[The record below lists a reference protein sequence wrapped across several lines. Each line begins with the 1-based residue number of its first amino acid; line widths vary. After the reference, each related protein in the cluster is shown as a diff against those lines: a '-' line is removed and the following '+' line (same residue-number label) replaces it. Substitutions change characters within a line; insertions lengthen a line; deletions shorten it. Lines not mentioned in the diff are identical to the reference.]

1 METLKYWVWITMA
14 MGSTNHRIWD
24 LTAKYD
30 TIVHAYDA
38 ISSGKYDG
46 MTQKEIQSFKTTTL
60 EQADEIIEYCNN
72 HNIRVICFDDEI
84 NFPNRLREIY
94 NPPTIIFCY
103 GDLSYIDDSI
113 TLGVVGARKPTEYSV
128 RVCEDIC
135 TKLAKVG
142 TVIVSGFAYG
152 IDSIAHKSA
161 LEEKS
166 RTVAVL
172 GCGLDYN
179 YPEGNAKFKSI
190 IAKHGAVITE
200 YFPGTKPFTD
210 NFRKRNRLIS
220 ALSLGVLVVQ
230 ASNKSGALNTVAHAV
245 SQGRDIFCVPPHDV
259 FDSRYVGVI
268 NLLRDGAIPVFSHLD
283 IMYEYYEN
291 FSHKLNFTNPY
302 DEYSKKSESVVFF
315 SERKEA
321 FEDDDATKSKKIKS
335 SLDNESED
343 KTDTKLIAQKNN
355 TDNEMQFVIPKIDYS
370 ELDNIQSRIV
380 CLLKDGVLLA
390 DELSVKLQL
399 NISDIL
405 VALTELEVLGYIK
418 SLPGN
423 RYSL

>member
-1 METLKYWVWITMA
+1 MDTLKYWIWIAMA
-14 MGSTNHRIWD
+14 IGSSNHRIWD
-24 LTAKYD
+24 IMKQYD
-30 TIVHAYDA
+30 TIIDAYNH
-38 ISSGKYDG
+38 ISSGHYDG
-46 MTQKEIQSFKTTTL
+46 MTKKEIQSFKATTL

-72 HNIRVICFDDEI
+72 HKMKVICFDDEI
-84 NFPNRLREIY
+84 NYPNRLREIY
-94 NPPTIIFCY
+94 NPPAILFCY

-113 TLGVVGARKPTEYSV
+113 TLAVVGARKSTEYSV
-128 RVCEDIC
+128 RVCQDIC

-161 LEEKS
+161 LEENA

-172 GCGLDYN
+172 ACGLDYN
-179 YPEGNAKFKSI
+179 YPEGNAKFKSV

-200 YFPGTKPFTD
+200 YFPGTKPFRE
-210 NFRKRNRLIS
+210 NFRQRNRLIS

-259 FDSRYVGVI
+259 FDTRYMGVI

-291 FSHKLNFTNPY
+291 FSHKLNFINPY
-302 DEYSKKSESVVFF
+302 DEYSKKSESVVFL
-315 SERKEA
+315 SEKKEA
-321 FEDDDATKSKKIKS
+321 FKAEEKVKTKKNKTS
-335 SLDNESED
+335 S
-343 KTDTKLIAQKNN
+343 DTKIENKLNVVSENN
-355 TDNEMQFVIPKIDYS
+355 IQSKHCEIDYS
-370 ELDNIQSRIV
+370 ELDDLEIRILD
-380 CLLKDGVLLA
+380 LLKGGVLLP
-390 DELSVKLQL
+390 DEISVRLQV

-405 VALTELEVLGYIK
+405 IALTELEVLGYIK

>member
-1 METLKYWVWITMA
+1 MDTLRYWVWITMA
-14 MGSTNHRIWD
+14 MGSANHRIWD
-24 LTAKYD
+24 VTRKYD
-30 TIVHAYDA
+30 TIVDAYNG
-38 ISSGKYDG
+38 ITSGKYQG
-46 MTQKEIQSFKTTTL
+46 MTKKEIQSFKETTL
-60 EQADEIIEYCNN
+60 EQADEIIQYCNK
-72 HNIRVICFDDEI
+72 HKMRIICFDDED
-84 NFPNRLREIY
+84 NYPNRLREIY
-94 NPPTIIFCY
+94 NPPTILFCY

-113 TLGVVGARKPTEYSV
+113 TLAVVGARKPTDYSIK
-128 RVCEDIC
+128 VCEDIC

-172 GCGLDYN
+172 ACGLDYN

-190 IAKHGAVITE
+190 ISKYGAVITE
-200 YFPGTKPFTD
+200 YFPGTKPFRN
-210 NFRKRNRLIS
+210 NFRMRNRIIS
-220 ALSLGVLVVQ
+220 ALSLGVMVVQ
-230 ASNKSGALNTVAHAV
+230 ASNKSGALNTVSHAV

-291 FSHKLNFTNPY
+291 YSHKLNYINPY
-302 DEYSKKSESVVFF
+302 DEYSKKSESVVFL

-321 FEDDDATKSKKIKS
+321 FKYKSKKSKSKIK
-335 SLDNESED
+335 DNNSDDKSDKKSIEQKTIESNDIE
-343 KTDTKLIAQKNN
+343 N
-355 TDNEMQFVIPKIDYS
+355 KIDCS
-370 ELDNIQSRIV
+370 ELDEIQKQIV
-380 CLLKDGVLLA
+380 YILKDGVLLA
-390 DELSVKLQL
+390 DEISVKLQS

-405 VALTELEVLGYIK
+405 VALTELELLGIIK